1 MHDSNPENRVLVFD
15 SGLGALTVLREIA
28 KARPDAELALVAD
41 DAGFPYGKLEDRA
54 LVDRV
59 VAVLDRYIALIEPS
73 LVVIACNT
81 ASTLALPVVRARFKI
96 PFVGTVPA
104 IKPACA
110 QSKTQARERAG
121 DAGDRTTRLHA
132 PIGR

>member
-41 DAGFPYGKLEDRA
+41 DAGFPYGRLDDKA

-59 VAVLDRYIALIEPS
+59 VAVLDRSIALLNPS

-81 ASTLALPVVRARFKI
+81 ASTLALA
-96 PFVGTVPA
+96 
-104 IKPACA
+104 
-110 QSKTQARERAG
+110 RAG
-121 DAGDRTTRLHA
+121 AQVVATARTQGGLEELDDEIRQVTGQRA
-132 PIGR
+132 SCVSRSRISG